1 METNRY
7 SGCKAMWVDV
17 DREELLSFFGL
28 VTMMDTKRF
37 LRLKNYWS
45 KDFNFCCNSPL
56 RKVMSRTRF
65 WQLWS
70 NLHVVD
76 NAQITSRGL
85 TSKIKPVLDV
95 LERTF
100 FLNYCPGQELSVD
113 EAMIKYKGHAR
124 GKVRIGKD
132 RF

>member
-1 METNRY
+1 MNSALDCLLLLWPEFLSDLIVVETNRY
-7 SGCKAMWVDV
+7 GGCKAIWVDERRALV
-17 DREELLSFFGL
+17 IFGL
-28 VTMMDTKRF
+28 VTMMGIKW
-37 LRLKNYWS
+37 LPRLENYWS
-45 KDFNFCCNSPL
+45 KDFKFCCNSPL

-76 NAQITSRGL
+76 NAQITSSGL

-100 FLNYCPGQELSVD
+100 FLNYCPGQ
-113 EAMIKYKGHAR
+113 
-124 GKVRIGKD
+124 
-132 RF
+132 